1 MEAHGMTT
9 PSPKPKRAWINIA
22 LPRMTNH
29 GSEIVLLG
37 LIAGGVIWLLGK
49 AIDKSSGD
57 SGAYDLAAFLLVLQ
71 AIITA
76 IKERWTQR
84 SVDRM
89 GEQLGNSA
97 PLANDNDVP
106 EDVAEAA
113 DQVADAA
120 DKEAGQI
127 KRKAGSR
134 KATGDM

>member
-1 MEAHGMTT
+1 M
-9 PSPKPKRAWINIA
+9 K
-22 LPRMTNH
+22 LPRLTQH

-49 AIDKSSGD
+49 AIDKSGEN

-76 IKERWTQR
+76 IKDRWTQR

-89 GEQLGNSA
+89 GEHVAQSA
-97 PLANDNDVP
+97 PSNETTLPKTAG
-106 EDVAEAA
+106 EAA

-120 DKEAGQI
+120 DTKAEQI
-127 KRKAGSR
+127 KRRSTDTA
-134 KATGDM
+134 GDM